1 MKQLFLHTVLV
12 LILVACEKEI
22 NFDLSD
28 HQAKL
33 VVNGHLFNDSLVS
46 IDLSI
51 SGQITQSVAQPYI
64 NGVVELYDKDTNQ
77 ILTLIN
83 NGNGRYYSS
92 LYKTQANTV
101 YFFKIKTNESDYWIR
116 EETPDSVFSE
126 IKDSSRFF
134 FQGNEAYFQLKL
146 HLNDKSI
153 LKNFYEIKVKRFYKE
168 WNGIDTIKKEEWVD
182 LNTQEFVLT
191 ESPISRYSKKQLLFS
206 DRYFNG
212 QKVNLNVGMFGLF
225 NTPQQRT
232 IHLQVYVSS
241 LSLNAFNYYTS
252 INEHLFFQNDP
263 FTQPSQITGNVPNA
277 YGAITGRY
285 LSVETIVFK

>member
-1 MKQLFLHTVLV
+1 MKKVFYYSVILFF
-12 LILVACEKEI
+12 IGACQKEI

-33 VVNGHLFNDSLVS
+33 VVNGHLYNDSLIS

-51 SGQITQSVAQPYI
+51 SGQITQSVVQPYV
-64 NGVVELYDKDTNQ
+64 NGVVELYDKDTYQ
-77 ILTLIN
+77 LLTFNN
-83 NGNGRYYSS
+83 NGNGRYFSNV
-92 LYKTQANTV
+92 YKAQANTI
-101 YFFKIKTNESDYWIR
+101 YLIKIKTNERNYWIR
-116 EETPDSVFSE
+116 EETPDTVFSE

-146 HLNDKSI
+146 QINDKSI

-168 WNGIDTIKKEEWVD
+168 WNGIDSIKKEEWVD
-182 LNTQEFVLT
+182 INTQEFVLT
-191 ESPISRYSKKQLLFS
+191 ESPTSRYSKKQLLFS
-206 DRYFNG
+206 DRFFNG

-232 IHLQVYVSS
+232 THLQVYVSS

-263 FTQPSQITGNVPNA
+263 FTQPSQIIGNVPDA

>member
-1 MKQLFLHTVLV
+1 MKKVFYYSVILFF
-12 LILVACEKEI
+12 IGACQKEI

-33 VVNGHLFNDSLVS
+33 VVNGHLYNDSLIS

-51 SGQITQSVAQPYI
+51 SGQITQSVVQPYV

-77 ILTLIN
+77 LLTLNN
-83 NGNGRYYSS
+83 NGNGRYFSS
-92 LYKTQANTV
+92 VYKAQANTI
-101 YFFKIKTNESDYWIR
+101 YLIKIKTNERDYWIR
-116 EETPDSVFSE
+116 EETPDTVFSE

-146 HLNDKSI
+146 QLNDKSI

-168 WNGIDTIKKEEWVD
+168 WNGIDSIKKEEWVD
-182 LNTQEFVLT
+182 INTQEFVLT
-191 ESPISRYSKKQLLFS
+191 ESPTSRYSKKQLLFS
-206 DRYFNG
+206 DRFFNG

-232 IHLQVYVSS
+232 THLQVYVSS

-263 FTQPSQITGNVPNA
+263 FTQPSQIIGNVPDA

>member
-1 MKQLFLHTVLV
+1 LFF
-12 LILVACEKEI
+12 IVACQKEI
-22 NFDLSD
+22 TFDLSD

-33 VVNGHLFNDSLVS
+33 VVNGHLYNDSLIS

-51 SGQITQSVAQPYI
+51 SGQITQSVVQPYV

-77 ILTLIN
+77 LLTLNN

-92 LYKTQANTV
+92 IYKAQANTI
-101 YFFKIKTNESDYWIR
+101 YLIKIKTNERNYWII
-116 EETPDSVFSE
+116 EETPDTVFSE
-126 IKDSSRFF
+126 IKDTSRFF

-146 HLNDKSI
+146 QLNDKSI

-168 WNGIDTIKKEEWVD
+168 WNGIDSIIKEEWVD
-182 LNTQEFVLT
+182 INTQEFVLT

-206 DRYFNG
+206 DRFFNG

-225 NTPQQRT
+225 NTLQQRT
-232 IHLQVYVSS
+232 THLQVYVSS

-263 FTQPSQITGNVPNA
+263 FTQPSQIIGNVPDA

-285 LSVETIVFK
+285 LNVETIVFK

>member
-1 MKQLFLHTVLV
+1 MKQLYLHIVLV
-12 LILVACEKEI
+12 FILVACEKEI
-22 NFDLSD
+22 KFDLSD

-46 IDLSI
+46 LDLGI
-51 SGQITQSVAQPYI
+51 SGQITQAVTQAYVD
-64 NGVVELYDKDTNQ
+64 GVVELYDQDTNQ
-77 ILTLIN
+77 LLTLIN

-92 LYKTQANTV
+92 VYKAQANTI
-101 YFFKIKTNESDYWIR
+101 YLFKIKTNDREYWIK
-116 EETPDSVFSE
+116 EEMPDTVSCE
-126 IKDSSRFF
+126 IKDTARFF
-134 FQGNEAYFQLKL
+134 FQGNESYFQLNVQL
-146 HLNDKSI
+146 EDKSI
-153 LKNFYEIKVKRFYKE
+153 LKNYYELKVKRYYKE

-232 IHLQVYVSS
+232 THLQVYVSS
-241 LSLNAFNYYTS
+241 LSLNAFNYLTS

-277 YGAITGRY
+277 YGAIIGRY
-285 LSVETIVFK
+285 LKVETMVFK

>member
-1 MKQLFLHTVLV
+1 MYYSVILFF
-12 LILVACEKEI
+12 IGACQKEI

-33 VVNGHLFNDSLVS
+33 VVNGHLYNDSFIL

-51 SGQITQSVAQPYI
+51 SGQLTQSVVQPYV

-77 ILTLIN
+77 LLTLIN
-83 NGNGRYYSS
+83 NGNGRYFSNN
-92 LYKTQANTV
+92 YKAQPNTI
-101 YFFKIKTNESDYWIR
+101 YLIKIKTNERNYWIR
-116 EETPDSVFSE
+116 EETPDTVFSE

-134 FQGNEAYFQLKL
+134 FQANEAYFQLKL
-146 HLNDKSI
+146 QLNDKSI

-168 WNGIDTIKKEEWVD
+168 WNGIDSITKEEWVD
-182 LNTQEFVLT
+182 INTQEFVLT
-191 ESPISRYSKKQLLFS
+191 ESPTSKYSKKQLLFS
-206 DRYFNG
+206 DRFFNG
-212 QKVNLNVGMFGLF
+212 QKANLNLGMFGLF
-225 NTPQQRT
+225 NTPKQRT
-232 IHLQVYVSS
+232 THLQVYVSS

-263 FTQPSQITGNVPNA
+263 FTQPSQIIGNVPDA

-285 LSVETIVFK
+285 LRVETIGF

>member
-1 MKQLFLHTVLV
+1 LYYSVILFF
-12 LILVACEKEI
+12 IGACQKEI

-33 VVNGHLFNDSLVS
+33 VVNGHLYNDSLIS

-51 SGQITQSVAQPYI
+51 SGQITQSVVQPYV

-77 ILTLIN
+77 LLTLN
-83 NGNGRYYSS
+83 NDGNGRYFSS
-92 LYKTQANTV
+92 IYKTQANTI
-101 YFFKIKTNESDYWIR
+101 YFIKIKTNERNYWIR
-116 EETPDSVFSE
+116 EETPDTVFSE

-146 HLNDKSI
+146 QLNDKSI

-168 WNGIDTIKKEEWVD
+168 WNGIDSIKKEEWVD
-182 LNTQEFVLT
+182 INTQEFVLT
-191 ESPISRYSKKQLLFS
+191 ESPTSRYSKKQLLFS
-206 DRYFNG
+206 DRFFNG
-212 QKVNLNVGMFGLF
+212 QKINLNLGMFGLF

-232 IHLQVYVSS
+232 THLQVYVSS

-263 FTQPSQITGNVPNA
+263 FTQPSQIIGNVPDA
-277 YGAITGRY
+277 YGAVTGRY
-285 LSVETIVFK
+285 LNVETIVFK

>member
-1 MKQLFLHTVLV
+1 LYYSVILFF
-12 LILVACEKEI
+12 IGACQKEI

-33 VVNGHLFNDSLVS
+33 VVNGHLYNDSLIS

-51 SGQITQSVAQPYI
+51 SGQITQSVVQPYV
-64 NGVVELYDKDTNQ
+64 NGVVELFDKDTNQ
-77 ILTLIN
+77 LLTLN
-83 NGNGRYYSS
+83 NDGNGRYFSS
-92 LYKTQANTV
+92 IYKTQANTI
-101 YFFKIKTNESDYWIR
+101 YFIKIKTNERIYWIR
-116 EETPDSVFSE
+116 EETPDTVFSE

-146 HLNDKSI
+146 ELNDKSI

-168 WNGIDTIKKEEWVD
+168 WNGIDSIKKEEWVD
-182 LNTQEFVLT
+182 INTQEFVLT
-191 ESPISRYSKKQLLFS
+191 ESPTSRYSKKQLLFS
-206 DRYFNG
+206 DRFFNG
-212 QKVNLNVGMFGLF
+212 QKINLNLGMFGLF

-232 IHLQVYVSS
+232 THLQVYVSS
-241 LSLNAFNYYTS
+241 LSLNAFYYYTS

-263 FTQPSQITGNVPNA
+263 FTQPSQIIGNVPDA

>member
-1 MKQLFLHTVLV
+1 MYYSVILFF
-12 LILVACEKEI
+12 IVACQKEI
-22 NFDLSD
+22 TFDLSD

-33 VVNGHLFNDSLVS
+33 VVNGHLYNDSLIS

-51 SGQITQSVAQPYI
+51 SGQITQSVVQPYV

-77 ILTLIN
+77 LLTLNN

-92 LYKTQANTV
+92 IYKAQANTI
-101 YFFKIKTNESDYWIR
+101 YLIKIKTNERNYWII
-116 EETPDSVFSE
+116 EETPDTVFSE
-126 IKDSSRFF
+126 IKDTSRFF

-146 HLNDKSI
+146 QLNDKSI

-168 WNGIDTIKKEEWVD
+168 WNGIDSIIKEEWVD
-182 LNTQEFVLT
+182 INTQEFVLT

-206 DRYFNG
+206 DRFFNG

-225 NTPQQRT
+225 NTLQQRT
-232 IHLQVYVSS
+232 THLQVYVSS

-263 FTQPSQITGNVPNA
+263 FTQPSQIIGNVPDA

-285 LSVETIVFK
+285 LNVETIVFK

>member
-1 MKQLFLHTVLV
+1 MYYSVILFF
-12 LILVACEKEI
+12 IGACQKEI

-33 VVNGHLFNDSLVS
+33 VVNGHLFNDSLIS

-51 SGQITQSVAQPYI
+51 SGQITQSEVQPYV

-77 ILTLIN
+77 LLTLNN
-83 NGNGRYYSS
+83 NGNGRYFSS
-92 LYKTQANTV
+92 VYKVKANNI
-101 YFFKIKTNESDYWIR
+101 YLIKIKTNERDYWIR
-116 EETPDSVFSE
+116 EETPDTVFSE

-146 HLNDKSI
+146 QLNDKSI

-168 WNGIDTIKKEEWVD
+168 WNGIDSIKNEEWVD
-182 LNTQEFVLT
+182 INTQEFVLT
-191 ESPISRYSKKQLLFS
+191 ESPTSRYSKKQLLFS
-206 DRYFNG
+206 DRFFNG

-232 IHLQVYVSS
+232 THLQVYVSS

-263 FTQPSQITGNVPNA
+263 FTQPSQIIGNVPDA

>member
-1 MKQLFLHTVLV
+1 MYYSVILFF
-12 LILVACEKEI
+12 IVACQKEI
-22 NFDLSD
+22 TFDLSD

-33 VVNGHLFNDSLVS
+33 VVNGHLYNDSLIS

-51 SGQITQSVAQPYI
+51 SGQITQSVVQPYV

-77 ILTLIN
+77 LLTLNN

-92 LYKTQANTV
+92 LYKVQANTI
-101 YFFKIKTNESDYWIR
+101 YLIKIKTNERNYWIR
-116 EETPDSVFSE
+116 EETPDTVFSE

-146 HLNDKSI
+146 QLNDISI

-168 WNGIDTIKKEEWVD
+168 WNGIDSIKKEEWVD
-182 LNTQEFVLT
+182 INTQEFVLT
-191 ESPISRYSKKQLLFS
+191 ESPTSRYSKKQLLFS
-206 DRYFNG
+206 DRFFNG

-232 IHLQVYVSS
+232 THLQVYVSS

-263 FTQPSQITGNVPNA
+263 FTQPSQIIGNVPDA

-285 LSVETIVFK
+285 LNVETIVFK

>member
-1 MKQLFLHTVLV
+1 LYYSVILFF
-12 LILVACEKEI
+12 IGACQKEI

-33 VVNGHLFNDSLVS
+33 VVNGHLYNDSLIS

-51 SGQITQSVAQPYI
+51 SGQITQSVVQPYV
-64 NGVVELYDKDTNQ
+64 NGVVELFDKDTNQ
-77 ILTLIN
+77 LLTLN
-83 NGNGRYYSS
+83 NDGNGRYFSS
-92 LYKTQANTV
+92 IYKTQANTI
-101 YFFKIKTNESDYWIR
+101 YFIKIKTNERIYWIR
-116 EETPDSVFSE
+116 EETPDTVFSE

-146 HLNDKSI
+146 ELNDKSI

-168 WNGIDTIKKEEWVD
+168 WNGIDSINKQEWVD
-182 LNTQEFVLT
+182 INTQEFVLT
-191 ESPISRYSKKQLLFS
+191 ESPTSRYSKKQLLFS
-206 DRYFNG
+206 DRFFNG
-212 QKVNLNVGMFGLF
+212 QKINLNLGMFGLF

-232 IHLQVYVSS
+232 THLQVYVSS

-263 FTQPSQITGNVPNA
+263 FTQPSQIIGNVPDA

-285 LSVETIVFK
+285 LNVETIVFK

>member
-1 MKQLFLHTVLV
+1 MYYSVILFF
-12 LILVACEKEI
+12 IGACQKVI

-33 VVNGHLFNDSLVS
+33 VVNGHLYNDSLIS

-51 SGQITQSVAQPYI
+51 SGQITQSVVQPYV

-77 ILTLIN
+77 LLTLIN
-83 NGNGRYYSS
+83 NGNGRYFSS
-92 LYKTQANTV
+92 VYKAQANTI
-101 YFFKIKTNESDYWIR
+101 YLIKIKTNEHDYWIR
-116 EETPDSVFSE
+116 EETPDTVFSE

-146 HLNDKSI
+146 QLNDKSI

-168 WNGIDTIKKEEWVD
+168 WNGIDSIKKEEWVD
-182 LNTQEFVLT
+182 INTQEFVLT
-191 ESPISRYSKKQLLFS
+191 ESPTSRYSKKQLLFS
-206 DRYFNG
+206 DRFFNG

-225 NTPQQRT
+225 NTSQQRT
-232 IHLQVYVSS
+232 THLQVYVSS
-241 LSLNAFNYYTS
+241 LSLKAFNYYTS

-263 FTQPSQITGNVPNA
+263 FTQPSQIIGNVPDA

>member
-1 MKQLFLHTVLV
+1 MYYSVILFF
-12 LILVACEKEI
+12 IGACQKEI

-33 VVNGHLFNDSLVS
+33 VVNGHLYNDSLIS

-51 SGQITQSVAQPYI
+51 SGQITQSVVQPYV
-64 NGVVELYDKDTNQ
+64 NGVVELFDKDTNQ
-77 ILTLIN
+77 LLTLN
-83 NGNGRYYSS
+83 NDGNGRYFSS
-92 LYKTQANTV
+92 IYKTQANTI
-101 YFFKIKTNESDYWIR
+101 YFIKIKTNERIYWIR
-116 EETPDSVFSE
+116 EETPDTVFSE

-146 HLNDKSI
+146 ELNDKSI

-168 WNGIDTIKKEEWVD
+168 WNGIDSIKKEEWVD
-182 LNTQEFVLT
+182 INTQEFVLT
-191 ESPISRYSKKQLLFS
+191 ESPTSRYSKKQLLFS
-206 DRYFNG
+206 DRFFNG
-212 QKVNLNVGMFGLF
+212 QKINLNLGMFGLF

-232 IHLQVYVSS
+232 THLQVYVSS
-241 LSLNAFNYYTS
+241 LSLNAFYYYTS

-263 FTQPSQITGNVPNA
+263 FTQPSQIIGNVPDA

>member
-1 MKQLFLHTVLV
+1 MKKVFYYSVILFF
-12 LILVACEKEI
+12 IGACQKEI

-33 VVNGHLFNDSLVS
+33 VVNGHLYNDSLIS

-51 SGQITQSVAQPYI
+51 SGQITQSVVQPYV

-77 ILTLIN
+77 LLTFNN
-83 NGNGRYYSS
+83 NGNGRYFSS
-92 LYKTQANTV
+92 VYKAQANTI
-101 YFFKIKTNESDYWIR
+101 YLIKIITNERNYWIR
-116 EETPDSVFSE
+116 EETPDTVFSE

-146 HLNDKSI
+146 QINDKSI

-168 WNGIDTIKKEEWVD
+168 WNGIDSIKKEEWVD
-182 LNTQEFVLT
+182 INTQEFVLT
-191 ESPISRYSKKQLLFS
+191 ESPTSRYSKKQLLFS
-206 DRYFNG
+206 DRFFNG

-232 IHLQVYVSS
+232 THLQVYVSS

-263 FTQPSQITGNVPNA
+263 FTQPSQIIGNVPDA